1 MSLDFMIKEI
11 KSFSETKNLKYEYHD
26 ITTIYQYIRLKKA
39 FLENESTELYE
50 PILSMDPVSIEYIPS
65 KKHQEELKLKEK
77 TKNIDTTYHSGYLLD
92 AKFKDFEVL
101 NEERE
106 KLLNKAK
113 DFVKNFEKKK
123 FIKGLYIY
131 GQNRTGK
138 TFLLSAIVNEL
149 ASKDVKTVFA
159 YVPDLIRDVHSS
171 IDEGLLEE
179 KVNQLKNCDLLVLD
193 DLGSAFM
200 NRWFRDQVFGS
211 VIQYRLSVG
220 LPVLVSSN
228 LSMSQL
234 ANYMI
239 DPSVN
244 NDKFAA
250 VRITTRLSE
259 LTTQIKL
266 TEKRY

>member
-1 MSLDFMIKEI
+1 M
-11 KSFSETKNLKYEYHD
+11 
-26 ITTIYQYIRLKKA
+26 
-39 FLENESTELYE
+39 
-50 PILSMDPVSIEYIPS
+50 
-65 KKHQEELKLKEK
+65 
-77 TKNIDTTYHSGYLLD
+77 
-92 AKFKDFEVL
+92 
-101 NEERE
+101 
-106 KLLNKAK
+106 
-113 DFVKNFEKKK
+113 
-123 FIKGLYIY
+123 
-131 GQNRTGK
+131 
-138 TFLLSAIVNEL
+138 
-149 ASKDVKTVFA
+149 
-159 YVPDLIRDVHSS
+159 PDLIRDVHSS

-266 TEKRY
+266 TEERY